1 MKLIKTLLT
10 AIFLFAAIG
19 VSAQTAPRVQKFE
32 GGLSVGPTF
41 ALGPYHSYDMNVLVY
56 TALSGRYNFQEKPWD
71 VGIALGLNMA
81 GWGVAGEQYEQI
93 NSNIFFQ
100 VNSHYNFRQGRK
112 VNPYVGIG
120 AGIATTYGSD
130 LRDYDGCNALIT
142 PEIGIEL
149 MYHLRLNLAFNICR
163 KGFNTCAIT
172 IGFVIGGRPKKE

>member
-81 GWGVAGEQYEQI
+81 GWGVAGELGGLSLAAGDGQGEEQAECKTK
-93 NSNIFFQ
+93 NTAHNWTSF
-100 VNSHYNFRQGRK
+100 
-112 VNPYVGIG
+112 
-120 AGIATTYGSD
+120 D
-130 LRDYDGCNALIT
+130 LRQYLAACFIIT
-142 PEIGIEL
+142 P
-149 MYHLRLNLAFNICR
+149 NTR
-163 KGFNTCAIT
+163 KSKWKSVT
-172 IGFVIGGRPKKE
+172 V